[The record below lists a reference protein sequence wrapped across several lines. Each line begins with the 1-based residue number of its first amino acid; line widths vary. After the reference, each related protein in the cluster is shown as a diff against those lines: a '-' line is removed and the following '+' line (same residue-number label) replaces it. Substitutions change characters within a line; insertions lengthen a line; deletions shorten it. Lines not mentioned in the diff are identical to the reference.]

1 MEIEVNLD
9 NLKVVPLGPNQY
21 VIKSDGA
28 RIFQSY
34 DSIIAL
40 KTDGMV
46 ILDENKWDYSRTTG
60 KYRNKFLDENKADI
74 ERRIKEGRYFLA
86 NLNK

>member
-9 NLKVVPLGPNQY
+9 NLKVVPLGPDQY

-28 RIFQSY
+28 GIFQSY

-60 KYRNKFLDENKADI
+60 KVPEQVL
-74 ERRIKEGRYFLA
+74 G
-86 NLNK
+86 

>member
-1 MEIEVNLD
+1 MEVEVNLD
-9 NLKVVPLGPNQY
+9 NLKVVPIGRNHY

-28 RIFQSY
+28 RVFQSY
-34 DSIIAL
+34 DTIIAI

-46 ILDENKWDYSRTTG
+46 ILDENSWDYSRTTG
-60 KYRNKFLDENKADI
+60 KYRNMFLDENKATT

>member
-1 MEIEVNLD
+1 MQIDVNLD
-9 NLKVVPLGPNQY
+9 NLKVTQLGNNQY
-21 VIKSDGA
+21 IIKSDGA

-34 DSIIAL
+34 NSIIAI

-46 ILDENKWDYSRTTG
+46 ILDENSWDYSRTTG
-60 KYRNKFLDENKADI
+60 KYRNQFLDENKATTK
-74 ERRIKEGRYFLA
+74 RRIKEGRYFLA

>member
-1 MEIEVNLD
+1 MEVKVNLD
-9 NLKVVPLGPNQY
+9 NLRVTPLGVNQY

-34 DSIIAL
+34 DTIIAI

-46 ILDENKWDYSRTTG
+46 ILDKDNWDYSRTTG
-60 KYRNKFLDENKADI
+60 KYRNKFLNENKEETLKRI
-74 ERRIKEGRYFLA
+74 EAGRYLLA
-86 NLNK
+86 DLN

>member
-1 MEIEVNLD
+1 MEVKVNLD
-9 NLKVVPLGPNQY
+9 NLRVTALGVNQY

-34 DSIIAL
+34 DTIIDI

-46 ILDENKWDYSRTTG
+46 ILDKDNWDYSRTTG
-60 KYRNKFLDENKADI
+60 KYRNKFLNENKEETLKRI
-74 ERRIKEGRYFLA
+74 EAGRYLLA
-86 NLNK
+86 DLN